1 MVTED
6 ELDGALAR
14 LDSSPQS
21 EQVRAQT
28 ALLLDTLEDPQARR
42 RMEHELGR
50 RRHSR
55 RWRFGVGFAIA
66 GLVVG
71 APAAAVGVSLWSAHT
86 GAYGG
91 AGSEIVDRSEWLGL
105 DASDAPKAIVDAY
118 PADLPLPPGAT
129 SNDVIAPVAKVLT
142 EKGVVPSDTSGHVA
156 MQDTTVRVFYE
167 NAARCLWFRE
177 WLDADSASDQ
187 ERLTAAT
194 EGIQNSLTW
203 PATVA
208 SDGGGVVDY
217 LQTQADAAAAGD
229 RGRMLIYYGRGC
241 DSYYGNVI
249 R

>member
-1 MVTED
+1 MVTDD

-14 LDSSPQS
+14 LDSAATS
-21 EQVRAQT
+21 EHVRVQT
-28 ALLLDTLEDPQARR
+28 GRLLETLDDPQARQ

-55 RWRFGVGFAIA
+55 RWRFGIGFAIA

-86 GAYGG
+86 GIYGG
-91 AGSEIVDRSEWLGL
+91 DGTEVVDRSEWLGL
-105 DASDAPKAIVDAY
+105 DASDAPEAIADAY
-118 PADLPLPPGAT
+118 PTDLRLPRGA
-129 SNDVIAPVAKVLT
+129 SSDDVIAPVAKILA
-142 EKGVVPSDTSGHVA
+142 EKGVTPYDSSGHVA
-156 MQDTTVRVFYE
+156 MQETTVQVFYE

-187 ERLTAAT
+187 ERLTTAT
-194 EGIQNSLTW
+194 EGIQDSLTW

-229 RGRMLIYYGRGC
+229 RGWMLIYYGRGC
-241 DSYYGNVI
+241 DSYYGNVFQ
-249 R
+249 